1 MRILLP
7 LALLV
12 SLALL
17 VPLAALA
24 EDPGSEPY
32 PLKLRAG
39 KTIAL
44 CTTGTITCPA
54 ASPICDDTG
63 IVDAFFTAEGLV
75 LKGMK
80 PGVTLCSAASDNG
93 LGSRRIYRVTV
104 TP

>member
-12 SLALL
+12 SLA
-17 VPLAALA
+17 ALA
-24 EDPGSEPY
+24 EGPGNDPY

-39 KTIAL
+39 KTLAL

-75 LKGMK
+75 LKGVK
-80 PGVTLCSAASDNG
+80 PGVTLCSAASGNG
-93 LGSRRIYRVTV
+93 LGDRRVYRVTV